1 MTTVP
6 VGDGFADRLASWR
19 FLMRRPWFVG
29 FIICALVI
37 CLQIILK
44 GLGLASSFPSR
55 FDTVLSDPIND
66 LNGWLQD
73 HRKTSPLF
81 TAFLNPFSDG
91 IEGALNAVESLLRW
105 IPWFC
110 LPLIG
115 MTLVARQDKIRRTVF
130 TGLALLYPALVGL
143 WEPSLDTIALVLVSV
158 GVSLLIG
165 IPLGVAAGVFPR
177 VDRFTRPILDG
188 MQTIPST
195 VFLLPSVLLLGIG
208 TVPAAFATVIYA
220 LPPVVRLTSLG
231 IKEVPA
237 AMVEAGTMFGS
248 SRRQLLTKVQ
258 LPNALPSI
266 LTGINQTINMALGL
280 VVIASLVG
288 GGGLGQSVQSS
299 LQVRSP
305 GRGLVAG
312 AALVAIALALDRI
325 TRSFIERA
333 GQVGSSPLVSPLV
346 RRLSIIAGLI
356 VAIGIG
362 KALGWTNVPFSFD
375 ASVVNPIDDGFIWLR
390 DHVSDVTRWINDTVV
405 RQLLVRGV
413 KLLSITI
420 LWPVLVAL
428 TSTVAYIARGW
439 KLAVF
444 AVIGLCSVG
453 LVGMWNTSIETL
465 VQSVVAVVVSGL
477 IAIPVGIWAGRNPR
491 VERLLSP
498 ILDALQ
504 TVPPLIYTIPFVM
517 LFTVSPV
524 PGIIASVLYA
534 IPAGIRIAALGIQQV
549 DHAPLEAS
557 TSFGATRRQTL
568 WGVNVPLALPTIVL
582 AINQVIMM
590 VLAMVIIAGMVGGGG
605 LGFKAV
611 EALTRS
617 NSGLGVE
624 VGLSIVVMAIIFD
637 RTLQGIADRLKPV
650 PA

>member
-1 MTTVP
+1 VTTVP
-6 VGDGFADRLASWR
+6 IGDHIADRFASSR
-19 FLMRRPWFVG
+19 HLMKRPWVVG
-29 FIICALVI
+29 IVICALVI
-37 CLQIILK
+37 CVQIILK
-44 GLGLASSFPSR
+44 TLGLASNFPSR

-66 LNGWLQD
+66 INGWLQD

-115 MTLVARQDKIRRTVF
+115 MILVARRDKVRRTVC

-258 LPNALPSI
+258 LPNAVPSI

-333 GQVGSSPLVSPLV
+333 GQVGNTPLLH
-346 RRLSIIAGLI
+346 RLSIIAGLLA
-356 VAIGIG
+356 AIGIG

-428 TSTVAYIARGW
+428 TATVAYLARGW

-465 VQSVVAVVVSGL
+465 VQSVVAVLISGL
-477 IAIPVGIWAGRNPR
+477 IAIPVGIWAGRNAR

-557 TSFGATRRQTL
+557 TSFGATRSQTL
-568 WGVNVPLALPTIVL
+568 WGINVPLALPTIVL

-617 NSGLGVE
+617 NSGLGIE

-650 PA
+650 QPN